1 MYSDTLIGEKGS
13 AYMKIIVASSNV
25 FCRELSSYILSEA
38 GYTVLEA
45 SDSSMLLGYLDDTHP
60 LMVILDMRLVGGDY
74 NDLVKRI
81 EGQESV
87 PVMLITNE
95 AKSLERDQDIPLPC
109 RDSMSWP
116 YQADD
121 FLTHVRALL
130 P

>member
-1 MYSDTLIGEKGS
+1 ME
-13 AYMKIIVASSNV
+13 IIVASSNV

-60 LMVILDMRLVGGDY
+60 LMVILDMRLVNGDC

-81 EGQESV
+81 ENQESM
-87 PVMLITNE
+87 PVMLITSE
-95 AKSLERDQDIPLPC
+95 AKSVESSQEIPFLC

-116 YQADD
+116 YQAED